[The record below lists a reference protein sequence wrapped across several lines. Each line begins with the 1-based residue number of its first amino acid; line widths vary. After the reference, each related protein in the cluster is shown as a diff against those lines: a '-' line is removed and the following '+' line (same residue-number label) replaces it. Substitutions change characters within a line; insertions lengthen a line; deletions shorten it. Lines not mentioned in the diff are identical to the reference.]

1 MSWWFRPI
9 SFHSKS
15 YADNGVAGHVSN
27 CKLMFSSETEHQNTK
42 TFTKTMGWFI
52 RRALAAPNSIIS
64 IKFGSGAMQAR
75 RIKPIFQLSSATA
88 ARSTDF
94 AGRSKLARF

>member
-1 MSWWFRPI
+1 MFAI
-9 SFHSKS
+9 SYVSSLQTNKNASRHILSKCT
-15 YADNGVAGHVSN
+15 A
-27 CKLMFSSETEHQNTK
+27 K
-42 TFTKTMGWFI
+42 GWFI
-52 RRALAAPNSIIS
+52 RRAPATPNTIIS

-94 AGRSKLARF
+94 AGRLTLARLLI